1 MIFPKLNFEPVVQV
15 EDKIRLDASLTF
27 YSSDEVVTDVLIEP
41 ETGVG
46 FISVFHDDSDRWFI
60 DYAYE
65 IDELKDVTVKVI
77 ADSGEKI
84 KVYTQGINVLSIEND
99 ALFSNDN
106 DLFPIEPRL
115 KSYLPLGKNS
125 FLYVHR
131 KAQERIMAYL
141 DEQRIWKSDN
151 SRFTKQDIIDSTD
164 AEMKDQF
171 KQWSIYQSLLIIF
184 EQMQVSNDDIFEEKK
199 REYMR
204 LRDASRNRAQLK
216 LDLDDD
222 GDLEI
227 INIRTT
233 RLLRR

>member
-1 MIFPKLNFEPVVQV
+1 MIFPKISFEPVVQI

-41 ETGVG
+41 EAGVG
-46 FISVFHDDSDRWFI
+46 FISVYHDDSDRWFV

-65 IDELKDVTVKVI
+65 VDGLKNVTVKVV

-84 KVYTQGINVLSIEND
+84 KVYTQGINVLSVEND

-115 KSYLPLGKNS
+115 KNYLPLGKNS

-151 SRFTKQDIIDSTD
+151 SRFTKQDIIDSTNV
-164 AEMKDQF
+164 EMKDQF
-171 KQWSIYQSLLIIF
+171 KQWSIYQTLLIIF

-216 LDLDDD
+216 LDLNGD